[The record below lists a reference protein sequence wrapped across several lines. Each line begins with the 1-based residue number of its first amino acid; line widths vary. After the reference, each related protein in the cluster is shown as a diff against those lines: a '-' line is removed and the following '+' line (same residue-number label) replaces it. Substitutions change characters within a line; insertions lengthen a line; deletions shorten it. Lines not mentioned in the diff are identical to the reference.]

1 MMQRNWQ
8 WSREEQ
14 QIWFKCLEQEN
25 EVDLII
31 LKYSNGYYNK
41 WDANQRSSTSREQI
55 EIEKA
60 CYVPA
65 GRDFV
70 RV

>member
-31 LKYSNGYYNK
+31 LKYSNGYYK
-41 WDANQRSSTSREQI
+41 WDANQRSSTSREQT

-70 RV
+70 QV